1 VDTHSKSTAG
11 YEAPALV
18 VLGALHELTLE
29 DGCDKRLAGSDGFTF
44 MGQPIVCRSA

>member
-1 VDTHSKSTAG
+1 METDSKSTAG

-29 DGCDKRLAGSDGFTF
+29 GCDKRLNGSDGFTF
-44 MGQPIVCRSA
+44 MGEPIVCRSA